1 LTKTRHFNKKLIK
14 ALVQAAM
21 TVAALYIVL
30 GKIDLQRLMT
40 IVSQANP
47 WYLAV
52 AVLFF
57 NISKIINAIRLN
69 RYFQAIGLKL
79 SQWYNLKLYYL
90 GMFYNLF
97 LPGGVGGD
105 GYKIFILKK
114 NHDITVINVFNAVF
128 WDRVSG
134 IFALIF
140 LSAILLL
147 PSRFTLLY
155 PEQVHWFWGVAI
167 AAYPLSLLLTRVL
180 YRQFMPVFLVTAVES
195 ILIQLTQ
202 LISAWFILM
211 AISATS
217 NQIDYLA
224 IFLISSV
231 ATILPLTIGGAGAR
245 EVTFFYALRH
255 LGLDTNTGI
264 ALSLIFFVISAVSSL
279 AGVLARIRHETG
291 LPSAGEEPVTD

>member
-1 LTKTRHFNKKLIK
+1 
-14 ALVQAAM
+14 M
-21 TVAALYIVL
+21 TVAALAIVM
-30 GKIDLQRLMT
+30 GKIDLDRLKT
-40 IVSQANP
+40 IVSHASP
-47 WYLAV
+47 WYLLASI
-52 AVLFF
+52 LFF

-69 RYFQAIGLKL
+69 RFFRSIGLQL

-134 IFALIF
+134 IFALVF
-140 LSAILLL
+140 LSALLL
-147 PSRFTLLY
+147 VPSRFTTIY
-155 PEQVHWFWGVAI
+155 PEQVHWFWAIAI
-167 AAYPLSLLLTRVL
+167 AAYPLSLLLTRL
-180 YRQFMPVFLVTAVES
+180 FYRQFMPVFLVTAVES
-195 ILIQLTQ
+195 ILVQATQ
-202 LISAWFILM
+202 LVSAWLILM
-211 AISATS
+211 AISATT

-245 EVTFFYALRH
+245 EVTFFYALSH

-279 AGVLARIRHETG
+279 VGVLARMRHEN
-291 LPSAGEEPVTD
+291 AE